1 MPARIYGTTT
11 RSKVSIRRN
20 MAKTQKEIED
30 AEIKRTL
37 LTLAK
42 EHKERCQGDC
52 TISLVIVK
60 LVLEKLGIPLAKEE
74 NETLM

>member
-1 MPARIYGTTT
+1 
-11 RSKVSIRRN
+11 

-42 EHKERCQGDC
+42 EHKEGCQGDC
-52 TISLVIVK
+52 TISLVIVRV
-60 LVLEKLGIPLAKEE
+60 VLEKLGIALTEE
-74 NETLM
+74 DYKITI